1 VQVTALKQEIA
12 RKKRDIEALLENA
25 PDMCEEVCELDELLI
40 SLFDLNLM
48 SVIGMYY
55 SYFRTLSDEIF
66 G

>member
-1 VQVTALKQEIA
+1 MAIKQEIA

-55 SYFRTLSDEIF
+55 YTLYMYFQQTLLIN
-66 G
+66 